1 MRSLDPDAVHA
12 FVLIAETRSFTRATQ
27 VLNSTQAAVSLKLRR
42 LEDRLGQRL
51 VERTPRLVRLSAA
64 GLAFLGAARDLVA
77 AHRRA
82 MEAFTAEPRRL
93 AIGISHHIVGTELP
107 MLLRRI
113 GAADHALVI
122 DLRLGPT
129 RELLDLYDAGGLD
142 GAILLR
148 HDESR
153 RDGEVLLQERFAW
166 VSAPDFVHR
175 AGTPLPLAT
184 HAEPCQLRA
193 MAVRSLDAAGIAWRE
208 VFVGGGVASVGA
220 AAAAGLAVAALAR
233 RVAPAGTA
241 DVAERLGL
249 PPLPSR
255 DVVLHANVT
264 DAGARA
270 ALGRLVGALRASVPA
285 LAVA

>member
-1 MRSLDPDAVHA
+1 MVPPEAADQGPERRRRSLPHLRDLPGILTVEQPEQYPARDAD
-12 FVLIAETRSFTRATQ
+12 RA
-27 VLNSTQAAVSLKLRR
+27 LRR
-42 LEDRLGQRL
+42 DRGGPAMQAGEHGQQQRRNHGAKRHRRL
-51 VERTPRLVRLSAA
+51 PEAGRQPALPGREPAQDGPR
-64 GLAFLGAARDLVA
+64 AARLHRGVEGAQHQQQREQGRVA
-77 AHRRA
+77 RRK
-82 MEAFTAEPRRL
+82 
-93 AIGISHHIVGTELP
+93 
-107 MLLRRI
+107 
-113 GAADHALVI
+113 
-122 DLRLGPT
+122 
-129 RELLDLYDAGGLD
+129 AGGD
-142 GAILLR
+142 QG
-148 HDESR
+148 
-153 RDGEVLLQERFAW
+153 
-166 VSAPDFVHR
+166 
-175 AGTPLPLAT
+175 
-184 HAEPCQLRA
+184 
-193 MAVRSLDAAGIAWRE
+193 WRE